1 MIMKTKYGEIKT
13 LKDYF
18 EPLRTEKVESDYGP
32 GLTRFYEV
40 CKCKVCGDELKG
52 LSSMGA
58 YRSGDKGID
67 DIQKEHLE
75 LHYKIGKSIT
85 LTEIEITK

>member
-1 MIMKTKYGEIKT
+1 MKTEYGEIKT

-18 EPLRTEKVESDYGP
+18 EPLGTEEVESDYGV
-32 GLTRFYEV
+32 GLTRFYEI

-52 LSSMGA
+52 LSCNGA
-58 YRSGDKGID
+58 YRSGDRHIGD
-67 DIQKEHLE
+67 VQREHLE

-85 LTEIEITK
+85 LTEIKL